1 MLPSVRTRHVR
12 PTEMPNAK
20 CRTPKR
26 GGVPRYC
33 STLLG
38 LLLAA
43 GFGASAQTSAAELFA
58 RGLIALHHFEYED
71 ANAAFVQARTVDPAF
86 VLAYWGEALTYYQPL
101 WRNENVEA
109 GRQALA
115 RLGPTPAARAAATAN
130 ARDRDKELLGTA
142 EILFGE
148 DNAATRHRRYRE
160 AMANVAAHFPRDPD
174 VVSLYA
180 LALLGSTSRSLIGTS
195 DPQVDGL
202 AGSGLQKEVAA
213 LLQKVLDANPQHP
226 GALHYLLHTY
236 DDPAHAA
243 MALPAAKTYASIA
256 GKASHALHM
265 PAHIFLQ
272 LGRWQEAAAS
282 DRAAYDAS
290 VEWVERQHLPAAL
303 RNYHAL
309 GWLQYELLQLGRY
322 GEAGDTI
329 QQLAPVAT
337 SAQTA
342 GSHSGAHQPLLSDLS
357 SMRARYVVETRRWQA
372 MAGVTTFGNVNDLF
386 AIGMAAAYSKNISAA
401 QTVRQTLAAR
411 SQAPEEGDLRPAIA
425 IMEREMAA
433 LIARA
438 SGAGGEALQILS
450 GAARDEQ
457 ALPPPLGL
465 PAPIKPAAE
474 LLGEVLLEAG
484 RGREA
489 YDAFEAVLKRHPNRS
504 LAVLGQAR
512 AAVQLGNV
520 ASARRHYQQLLR
532 NFSRADA
539 NLPEVLEARSAVIVK
554 K

>member
-1 MLPSVRTRHVR
+1 MDKNLCYPASGLVMSDRRTALIGVG
-12 PTEMPNAK
+12 
-20 CRTPKR
+20 CR
-26 GGVPRYC
+26 
-33 STLLG
+33 LA
-38 LLLAA
+38 LLLTAS
-43 GFGASAQTSAAELFA
+43 FGVSAQTSAPELFA
-58 RGLIALHHFEYED
+58 AGLTALHHFEYED
-71 ANAAFVQARTVDPAF
+71 ANAAFVQARRLDPTF
-86 VLAYWGEALTYYQPL
+86 VMAYWGEALTYYQPL

-115 RLGPTPAARAAATAN
+115 RLGVTSAARAAAA
-130 ARDRDKELLGTA
+130 ASAPDRDKELLGTA
-142 EILFGE
+142 EILFG
-148 DNAATRHRRYRE
+148 DGDATTRHRRYRD
-160 AMANVAAHFPRDPD
+160 AMAGVAAHFPRDAD

-180 LALLGSTSRSLIGTS
+180 LALLGSASRSLIGTS

-202 AGSGLQKEVAA
+202 AGSSLQREVAT
-213 LLQKVLDANPQHP
+213 LLQRVLDAHPHHP

-265 PAHIFLQ
+265 PAHIYLQ
-272 LGRWQEAAAS
+272 LGRWHEAAAS

-290 VEWVERQHLPAAL
+290 VEWADRQHLSTAL

-322 GEAGDTI
+322 AEARDTI
-329 QQLAPVAT
+329 QQLAPVASST
-337 SAQTA
+337 SPA
-342 GSHSGAHQPLLSDLS
+342 GSHTGTHQPLLSDLS
-357 SMRARYVVETRRWQA
+357 SMRARYVVETRQWQA

-386 AIGMAAAYSKNISAA
+386 AIGMAAAYGKNIDAA
-401 QTVRQTLAAR
+401 RTVRQTLAAR
-411 SQAPEEGDLRPAIA
+411 KQAPEEGDLRPAIA
-425 IMEREMAA
+425 IMELELAA

-438 SGAGGEALQILS
+438 GGAGSEALDILRA
-450 GAARDEQ
+450 AARDEQ

-465 PAPIKPAAE
+465 PTPIKPAAE

-484 RGREA
+484 RGRDA
-489 YDAFEAVLKRHPNRS
+489 YDSFEAVLKRHPNRS

-512 AAVQLGNV
+512 AAVQLGN
-520 ASARRHYQQLLR
+520 ASLARRHYQQLLQ

>member
-1 MLPSVRTRHVR
+1 MPSAERRSGAAFQDRHSTVWIR
-12 PTEMPNAK
+12 AA
-20 CRTPKR
+20 CF
-26 GGVPRYC
+26 
-33 STLLG
+33 TLLG
-38 LLLAA
+38 LLV
-43 GFGASAQTSAAELFA
+43 GRFGASAQTSATELFA
-58 RGLIALHHFEYED
+58 RGLTALHHFEYEE
-71 ANAAFVQARTVDPAF
+71 ANAAFVQARTADPAF
-86 VLAYWGEALTYYQPL
+86 VMAYWGEALTFYQPL

-115 RLGPTPAARAAATAN
+115 RLGPTPGARAAAAAS
-130 ARDRDKELLGTA
+130 ARDRDKELLRA
-142 EILFGE
+142 SEVLFGE

-160 AMANVAAHFPRDPD
+160 AMASVAAHFPRDPD

-180 LALLGSTSRSLIGTS
+180 LALLGSASRSLIGTS
-195 DPQVDGL
+195 DPRADGL
-202 AGSGLQKEVAA
+202 AGSSLQKEVAA

-243 MALPAAKTYASIA
+243 MALPAAKTYAAIA

-272 LGRWQEAAAS
+272 LGRWPEAAAW

-290 VEWVERQHLPAAL
+290 VEWVERRHLPAAV

-322 GEAGDTI
+322 REARDTI
-329 QQLAPVAT
+329 QQLAPVVN
-337 SAQTA
+337 SAQ
-342 GSHSGAHQPLLSDLS
+342 GSSSHDGAHQPLLSDLS
-357 SMRARYVVETRRWQA
+357 SMRARYVVETRQWQA
-372 MAGVTTFGNVNDLF
+372 MSGVTTFGNVNDLF
-386 AIGMAAAYSKNISAA
+386 AIGMAAAYSKNIEAA
-401 QTVRQTLAAR
+401 RTVRQALATR
-411 SQAPEEGDLRPAIA
+411 SQAAEEGDLRPAIA
-425 IMEREMAA
+425 IMEREIAA
-433 LIARA
+433 LIARG
-438 SGAGGEALQILS
+438 SGAGNEALEILRA
-450 GAARDEQ
+450 AARDEQ

-489 YDAFEAVLKRHPNRS
+489 YDAFEVVLKRHPNRS

-512 AAVQLGNV
+512 AAVQFGN
-520 ASARRHYQQLLR
+520 AATARRHYQQLLQ
-532 NFSRADA
+532 NFSGADA